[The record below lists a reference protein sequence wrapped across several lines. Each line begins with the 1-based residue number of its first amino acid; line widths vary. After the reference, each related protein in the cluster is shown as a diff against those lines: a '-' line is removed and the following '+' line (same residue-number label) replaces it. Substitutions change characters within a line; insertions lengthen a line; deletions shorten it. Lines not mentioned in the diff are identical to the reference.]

1 MLNIDKKQKVMKV
14 IPFALTVVVAALL
27 ATACQKNEEVVTP
40 ATEANDGQFKPEKKL
55 SKIYQTVE
63 VTLYGVTHTIY
74 ENLLIAI
81 PKPECFMNTTP

>member
-1 MLNIDKKQKVMKV
+1 MKKVV
-14 IPFALTVVVAALL
+14 PFALTVVAAALL
-27 ATACQKNEEVVTP
+27 ATACQKNEEVVPP
-40 ATEANDGQFKPEKKL
+40 ATEVNEGLFKPEKKL

-63 VTLYGVTHTIY
+63 VMLYGVTHTIY